1 MSGLA
6 GVHHMSLTVSDLARS
21 LAFYRDLIGLEVVME
36 QEKEGG
42 YLAAITGYPDAHV
55 RMAHL
60 ETPGGHRL
68 ELFEYVSPAG
78 GKADVEPR
86 NVGAP
91 HVCFLVEDIHAAYE
105 RLCRAGVRTVSPP
118 VEVDTGAN
126 RGGFGLYLRDPDGI
140 TMELFQPPQR

>member
-1 MSGLA
+1 MSGLR
-6 GVHHMSLTVSDLARS
+6 GIHHTSLTVSDLDRS
-21 LAFYRDLIGLEVVME
+21 VAFYRDLLGLEVVME

-42 YLAAITGYPDAHV
+42 YLAAITGYPDARV

-60 ETPGGHRL
+60 EAPDGHRL
-68 ELFEYVSPAG
+68 ELFQYLAPAG

-91 HVCFLVEDIHAAYE
+91 HVCFLVDDIQAAYE
-105 RLCRAGVRTVSPP
+105 RLREAGVEAVSPP

-126 RGGFGLYLRDPDGI
+126 CGAFGLYLRDPDGI
-140 TMELFQPPQR
+140 TMELFQPPR